1 MSQTSGEQSPQLA
14 TARAEALLDDL
25 GRRMSLLVTQMGQR
39 VQNMA
44 VALRDQAARTER
56 PDTGPGEQ
64 THSAAIAGAEEQGKL
79 ALVRAEDLVNRFE
92 QRLGHF
98 TSLAGTY
105 IQRQTA
111 RLREEGEDIW
121 AEAQNIRR
129 EKTHASP

>member
-1 MSQTSGEQSPQLA
+1 MSQTSGEQPPQLA

-25 GRRMSLLVTQMGQR
+25 GHRMSLFVTQMGQR
-39 VQNMA
+39 VQSVA
-44 VALRDQAARTER
+44 VALRDQTAQIER
-56 PDTGPGEQ
+56 PSTGPGEQ
-64 THSAAIAGAEEQGKL
+64 THSAAIAGAEEQGEL
-79 ALVRAEDLVNRFE
+79 AMVRAEDLVHRFE

-111 RLREEGEDIW
+111 RLREESEDIW
-121 AEAQNIRR
+121 AEAQNIRC